1 MKSRILISVA
11 LFAAFILGLVT
22 VRPIARAAEIFAT
35 TTCAKVGA
43 CVAGKNTSNGP
54 GVLGSSAQGY
64 GVSGQT
70 TRPSSTAS
78 NFGAGVLGQDLSSNG
93 KFNVGLYGY
102 SKRGD
107 GILGTSTNLV
117 GVYGSSNKSTGVFG
131 TVSGGSSPTGV
142 YGVDN
147 TKNTNGAGV
156 AGQSNVGT
164 GVIGSTLSASNNSQ
178 AMLAAA
184 PNGSA
189 FLFAG
194 VGASNYEVVSMDNQ
208 GNISISGQIFTNG
221 SCGSGCARHHE
232 AVRSYGT
239 SAATPT
245 LEDTGE
251 GQLAGGAAY
260 VRLDAAFYN
269 ATDPRLGYYVLITP
283 EGDTRGLYVTH
294 RTPTGFEVRENEGG
308 RSSVP
313 FAYRIVAH
321 PFGVQG
327 SRLPMVQTRTA
338 ASMHAPDAD
347 VTVDRQ

>member
-11 LFAAFILGLVT
+11 LLAAFILGLVT
-22 VRPIARAAEIFAT
+22 VRPVARAAEIFADT
-35 TTCAKVGA
+35 ICSSAGG
-43 CVAGKNTSNGP
+43 CLAGKNTSNGP
-54 GVLGSSAQGY
+54 GVLGKSKGGY

-70 TRPSSTAS
+70 TFPGSTAKS
-78 NFGAGVLGQDLSSNG
+78 FAAGVLGQDLSTSG

-102 SKRGD
+102 SRRGD
-107 GILGTSTNLV
+107 GVLGTSTNLV
-117 GVYGSSNKSTGVFG
+117 GVYGASNKSTGVFG

-147 TKNTNGAGV
+147 TQNANGAGL
-156 AGQSNVGT
+156 AGQTNVGT
-164 GVIGSTLSASNNSQ
+164 GVIGSTLSASNSSQ

-208 GNISISGQIFTNG
+208 GNVSISGQIFTNG
-221 SCGSGCARHHE
+221 SCGSGCAKHHA
-232 AVRSYGT
+232 AVRSYGA

-251 GQLAGGAAY
+251 AQLTGGAAY

-283 EGDTRGLYVTH
+283 EGDTHGLYVTH
-294 RTPTGFEVRENEGG
+294 RTPAGFEVRENAGG
-308 RSSVP
+308 RSSAP

-321 PFGVQG
+321 PFGVQA

-338 ASMHAPDAD
+338 ASLHAPDPDAL
-347 VTVDRQ
+347 VDRQ